1 MNTLTRGLKTVK
13 VWVNYNHTHFVCK
26 PLVNIFNL
34 FQGIEMLRAKT
45 IIKLIEMFPD
55 ITADELASRVK
66 IIDDMIR
73 LL

>member
-1 MNTLTRGLKTVK
+1 LNTLTRGLKTVK
-13 VWVNYNHTHFVCK
+13 VWVNYNHTFLICK

>member
-1 MNTLTRGLKTVK
+1 
-13 VWVNYNHTHFVCK
+13 
-26 PLVNIFNL
+26 
-34 FQGIEMLRAKT
+34 MLRAKT